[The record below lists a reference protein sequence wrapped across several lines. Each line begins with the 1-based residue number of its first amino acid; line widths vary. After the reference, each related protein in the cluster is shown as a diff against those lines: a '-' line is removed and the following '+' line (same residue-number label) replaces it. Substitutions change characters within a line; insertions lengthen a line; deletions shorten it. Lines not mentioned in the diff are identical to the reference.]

1 MPARCPPVAAQARC
15 AGTRVF
21 LGCMGRPAVFV
32 SMALLLTALGAAG
45 HAQERRVICVLVDD
59 LGFGASDQENGA
71 KFWAILRDE
80 VVQDRIC
87 PVRRNRFCRN
97 IRSTNPPAAAASST
111 RWNSSAPPLQDS
123 RPSDPIKSWGA
134 IRVSLGTASDVVG
147 SLARLQNRDKQL
159 LLLTSR
165 SSVNGS
171 FGASFARNGE
181 AAPPDVTDDVAAVV
195 AVAKAGNVTLRVVS
209 TADPQSAAL
218 LRALR

>member
-1 MPARCPPVAAQARC
+1 
-15 AGTRVF
+15 
-21 LGCMGRPAVFV
+21 MGRPAVFV

-45 HAQERRVICVLVDD
+45 RAQERRVICVVVDD

-71 KFWAILRDE
+71 KLLAILRDE
-80 VVQDRIC
+80 VIKESDLVGFASTGSAVTADLQ
-87 PVRRNRFCRN
+87 PAS
-97 IRSTNPPAAAASST
+97 IRSLQHAMERLGAAASTEQAVRPDQSWAAT
-111 RWNSSAPPLQDS
+111 RVAL
-123 RPSDPIKSWGA
+123 
-134 IRVSLGTASDVVG
+134 VTASDIVG
-147 SLARLQNRDKQL
+147 NLARLQNRDKQL

-171 FGASFARNGE
+171 FAAGFARDGE

-195 AVAKAGNVTLRVVS
+195 AVAKAGNVTLRAVS

>member
-1 MPARCPPVAAQARC
+1 
-15 AGTRVF
+15 
-21 LGCMGRPAVFV
+21 MGRPAVFV

-45 HAQERRVICVLVDD
+45 HAQERRVICVVVDD
-59 LGFGASDQENGA
+59 LGFGASDQKNGA
-71 KFWAILRDE
+71 KLLAILRDE
-80 VVQDRIC
+80 VIKESDLVAFAATGSAVTADLQPASVRGLQDAMERL
-87 PVRRNRFCRN
+87 V
-97 IRSTNPPAAAASST
+97 AAASTEQAVRPDQSWAAT
-111 RWNSSAPPLQDS
+111 RVA
-123 RPSDPIKSWGA
+123 
-134 IRVSLGTASDVVG
+134 LGTASELVG
-147 SLARLQNRDKQL
+147 NLARLQNRDKQL

-171 FGASFARNGE
+171 FAAGFTRDGE

>member
-1 MPARCPPVAAQARC
+1 
-15 AGTRVF
+15 
-21 LGCMGRPAVFV
+21 MGRPAVFV

-71 KFWAILRDE
+71 KLLAILRDE
-80 VVQDRIC
+80 VVKESDLIGFAATGSAVTADLQ
-87 PVRRNRFCRN
+87 PASS
-97 IRSTNPPAAAASST
+97 RSLQHEMERLGAAAS
-111 RWNSSAPPLQDS
+111 REQAV
-123 RPSDPIKSWGA
+123 RPDQSWGA
-134 IRVSLGTASDVVG
+134 VRVALGTASDIVEN
-147 SLARLQNRDKQL
+147 LARLQNRDKQF

-171 FGASFARNGE
+171 FAAGFARNGE
-181 AAPPDVTDDVAAVV
+181 AAPPDVTDNVAGVV
-195 AVAKAGNVTLRVVS
+195 AVAKAGNVKLRLVS